1 MPAAKTIVLK
11 ATRQTHSINFYQDV
25 EPVLVFCLLFL
36 LFQALIFNKNHGIGP
51 SNMEKPMHCCSSEI
65 HSRRKNLLDKLFNCL
80 CQMVMV
86 PAVITGVVGCKI
98 SCLTFFFSLPAIK
111 DSNSTVPFLSCLFFL
126 GRTGKNMNSLSP
138 FYILCFFSLQYC
150 IAFIRIIS
158 FSLNLKSLIITAQQD
173 SSTNGP
179 GTSDLYA
186 LSISKVSIS
195 SQYKMAFNFSF
206 FLFLIQ

>member
-1 MPAAKTIVLK
+1 
-11 ATRQTHSINFYQDV
+11 
-25 EPVLVFCLLFL
+25 
-36 LFQALIFNKNHGIGP
+36 
-51 SNMEKPMHCCSSEI
+51 MEKPVHCCNSEI

-80 CQMVMV
+80 CWMVMV
-86 PAVITGVVGCKI
+86 PAVIVGVVGCKT
-98 SCLTFFFSLPAIK
+98 SCFTFFLSPPGIK
-111 DSNSTVPFLSCLFFL
+111 DSNSTVPFFSCLFFL

-138 FYILCFFSLQYC
+138 FYILCFFFSLEYC

-179 GTSDLYA
+179 GTRDLYA

-206 FLFLIQ
+206 FLFFYSIKWFQ

>member
-1 MPAAKTIVLK
+1 MLDGDGSCCYYGGS
-11 ATRQTHSINFYQDV
+11 RLQNFMS
-25 EPVLVFCLLFL
+25 
-36 LFQALIFNKNHGIGP
+36 H
-51 SNMEKPMHCCSSEI
+51 
-65 HSRRKNLLDKLFNCL
+65 
-80 CQMVMV
+80 
-86 PAVITGVVGCKI
+86 
-98 SCLTFFFSLPAIK
+98 FFFSPPAIK

-138 FYILCFFSLQYC
+138 FYILCFFSLEYC

-206 FLFLIQ
+206 FLFLIQWNDFSKSKLQKFLPPSLLPNVHR